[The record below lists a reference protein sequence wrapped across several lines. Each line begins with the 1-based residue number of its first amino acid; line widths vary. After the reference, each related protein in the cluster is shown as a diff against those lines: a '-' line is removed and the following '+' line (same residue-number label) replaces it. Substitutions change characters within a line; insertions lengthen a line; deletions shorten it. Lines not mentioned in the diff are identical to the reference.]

1 MTVKSVLQHPSISSG
16 PAAIS
21 QEPISPEL
29 ISERAASHPPQLS
42 IIESV
47 SPVNVGM
54 PEMEPDT
61 GVSVSRYEFWPAWF
75 FYTPVVV
82 QSLWHGVKYRNFAL
96 PLIANPGIALSGM
109 VGESKHDI
117 LSLAGSEAKKWI
129 SPFVTLTRT
138 DMPEMVQLNDALL
151 AMRDEGIDF
160 PIVAKPDMGCRG
172 VGVQL
177 IDDEEGVLE
186 YIRTFPLGARYLLQE
201 KAPYDAE
208 AGVFYIRYPGEK
220 KGRVTSITLKYS
232 PFVVGDGTST
242 LAQLI
247 ENDPRAGQLSHLY
260 LPRHQDKLDWVL
272 TEGCHFRL
280 AFAGSHSRGCIFR
293 NGNQYITEQLAERL
307 DHIFDDLP
315 GFHFGRLDV
324 KFHNIKSLMKGE
336 KLTILEINGASSEA
350 AHIWDRNTPL
360 KDIFSTLLVQY
371 RTLYEIGDLQ
381 RKAGHKTPSLWALY
395 KAWRAEKA
403 LVEHY
408 PATD

>member
-1 MTVKSVLQHPSISSG
+1 MTAKSRLHHLSIS
-16 PAAIS
+16 P
-21 QEPISPEL
+21 PISLEHIDSIPDH
-29 ISERAASHPPQLS
+29 SASNLPQLS
-42 IIESV
+42 VIESAN
-47 SPVNVGM
+47 PVNIGM
-54 PEMEPDT
+54 PELEPDT

-75 FYTPVVV
+75 FYTPVVM
-82 QSLWHGVKYRNFAL
+82 QSLWHGLKYRNVAL

-109 VGESKHDI
+109 VGESKNDI
-117 LSLAGSEAKKWI
+117 LELAGPQAKKWI
-129 SPFVTLTRT
+129 SPFVTLTRS
-138 DMPEMVQLNDALL
+138 DMPEVMLLNDALL

-160 PIVAKPDMGCRG
+160 PVVAKPDLGCRG

-177 IDDEEGVLE
+177 LDSEEGVLE
-186 YIRTFPLGARYLLQE
+186 YIRSFPLGARFLLQE

-232 PFVVGDGTST
+232 PFVVGDGMST
-242 LAQLI
+242 LKQLI

-260 LPRHQDKLDWVL
+260 FPRHQDKLNWIL
-272 TEGCHFRL
+272 AEGCHFRL

-293 NGNQYITEQLAERL
+293 NGNQYITGQLAERL

-324 KFHNIKSLMKGE
+324 KFRNIESLMNGE
-336 KLTILEINGASSEA
+336 NLTILEINGASSEA

-371 RTLYEIGDLQ
+371 RTLYEIGHLQ
-381 RKAGHKTPSLWALY
+381 RKAGHKTPSLWELF
-395 KAWRAEKA
+395 KAWRTEKA